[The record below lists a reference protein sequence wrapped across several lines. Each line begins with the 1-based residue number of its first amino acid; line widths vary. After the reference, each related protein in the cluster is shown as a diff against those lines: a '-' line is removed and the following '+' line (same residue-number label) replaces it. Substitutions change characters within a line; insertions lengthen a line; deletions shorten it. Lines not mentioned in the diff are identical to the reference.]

1 MLSKR
6 LWRLLQ
12 LSREI
17 WVRTTLIAL
26 LAVLAALLAWAVSG
40 LIPEELAD
48 RFGRDAV
55 LPVLNI
61 LASSMLAVVTFSL
74 SVMVSAHRAAASQV
88 TPRAHR
94 LLLEDTTTQ
103 TVLATFLGAFIFALL
118 ALVLFRAGFYGERAS
133 VVVFGFT
140 ALVIVLVVVAILRW
154 ISHLTGLGSM
164 DETMRLLESR
174 ARGNLENHR
183 KWPGLGAACYD
194 GEADL
199 PQGAVPVR
207 SRSSGFVRHVDVRLL
222 QARAEARECRVFLC
236 AIPGDWVGEGEPLA
250 YTDHA
255 GTDTADGIHDA
266 FTFSPLRSFDQD
278 PRFGVFVM
286 AEIGVRALSPGI
298 NDPGTAIEV
307 IGRLERMLMENSPD
321 SVAAEPA
328 SFPDVRVR
336 RLPETELIEEAF
348 AMIARDG
355 AGMVEVSAR
364 LMGTLRR
371 MAGSRDPE
379 LSAAARDLARY
390 ALAASEEALAREHDL
405 KRLHAAVAGWGGF
418 EPETEPEPLVMRPR
432 R

>member
-26 LAVLAALLAWAVSG
+26 LAVLAAILAWALSG
-40 LIPEELAD
+40 FIPEELAH
-48 RFGRDAV
+48 RFGREAV

-118 ALVLFRAGFYGERAS
+118 ALVLFRAGFYGEQAS

-164 DETMRLLESR
+164 DETMRLLE
-174 ARGNLENHR
+174 ARVRGTLENHR
-183 KWPGLGAACYD
+183 KWPGLGAACYEVD
-194 GEADL
+194 DEL

-207 SRSSGFVRHVDVRLL
+207 SGTSGYVRHVDVRLL
-222 QARAEARECRVFLC
+222 QVAAEARGCRVYLS
-236 AIPGDWVGEGEPLA
+236 AIPGDWVGEGEALA
-250 YTDHA
+250 FSDHA
-255 GTDTADGIHDA
+255 GSDTADGILDA
-266 FTFSPLRSFDQD
+266 FTFSPMRSFDQD

-286 AEIGVRALSPGI
+286 AEIGTRALSPGI

-307 IGRLERMLMENSPD
+307 IGRLERLLMENAPD
-321 SVAAEPA
+321 SVTAED
-328 SFPDVRVR
+328 PDYPNVRVR
-336 RLPETELIEEAF
+336 RLRERELIEESF

-355 AGMVEVSAR
+355 AGMVEVASR
-364 LMGTLRR
+364 LVATLRR
-371 MAGSRDPE
+371 IAGSRDPE
-379 LSAAARDLARY
+379 LSAAARELARY
-390 ALAASEEALAREHDL
+390 AMAASETALEREHDL
-405 KRLHAAVAGWGGF
+405 DRLHAAVAGWGGL
-418 EPETEPEPLVMRPR
+418 EREREPEPLVIR
-432 R
+432 RRR